1 MDLSSRPT
9 LAILMFTQDQQGPV
23 ARIRPLC
30 GTLHRKLIAS
40 MVIITILLTIHV
52 VSPVSGNKEP
62 TITWSR
68 TYGPNNGVF
77 SIQGTSDGG
86 FVASGHGYGGEVIKA
101 NLAGEPEWS
110 KYYIP
115 MGHGDADLGGSV
127 RQTRDGGFIVAGA
140 VAEPVEAWLL
150 KLDHNGNVQWSRT
163 YKGYGF
169 SQVKETSDGQ
179 YIVAGSAIGPDPS
192 DGWVLK
198 LDPEGNIVWQEM
210 FRDQDIHYVEQTRD
224 GGFVVAGT
232 VGTDN
237 RAEAWIFKLDPIG
250 NIVWEKAYEVA
261 IRTEAFSIH
270 ETRDG
275 GYIVAGHSSLGALVL
290 RLDREGNIRCQ
301 KTLNGSGFTTSSVVE
316 TSDHG
321 FVVAGAS
328 SGPFLLK
335 L

>member
-1 MDLSSRPT
+1 
-9 LAILMFTQDQQGPV
+9 
-23 ARIRPLC
+23 
-30 GTLHRKLIAS
+30 
-40 MVIITILLTIHV
+40 
-52 VSPVSGNKEP
+52 
-62 TITWSR
+62 
-68 TYGPNNGVF
+68 
-77 SIQGTSDGG
+77 
-86 FVASGHGYGGEVIKA
+86 
-101 NLAGEPEWS
+101 
-110 KYYIP
+110 
-115 MGHGDADLGGSV
+115 
-127 RQTRDGGFIVAGA
+127 
-140 VAEPVEAWLL
+140 
-150 KLDHNGNVQWSRT
+150 
-163 YKGYGF
+163 
-169 SQVKETSDGQ
+169 
-179 YIVAGSAIGPDPS
+179 
-192 DGWVLK
+192 
-198 LDPEGNIVWQEM
+198 M

-335 L
+335 LDAKGAVVWQKVYGGANSFFNTVQKTRDMGLIVAASTDFYSNPCCEFQAWVLKLDENGRIGSCPLGAAYNATLTDAIPTVGNPTVGTVSTNATSIETGVTVSTNTLGVQTQCMGSLDRDHESEPVKHNRDSPTMEN